1 MLDNYYLIHIYNSY
15 NVGKIISDTV
25 SGGIVGVQ
33 NTLSAQN
40 YLYIE
45 NSYNIGKITE
55 KSIGNIIGKISTDAR
70 TDTKTECTNV
80 YYTLEPAIG
89 TGSLTSG
96 EATLKSTSEIKSQT
110 FVDLLNSNIGTNE
123 EWKKWRLGNDAYP
136 TFDR

>member
-1 MLDNYYLIHIYNSY
+1 MDNYYLIHIYNSY

-33 NTLSAQN
+33 NTLSTQN

-45 NSYNIGKITE
+45 NSYNIGKIIE

-70 TDTKTECTNV
+70 TDTKTEFTNV

-89 TGSLTSG
+89 TDSLTSG
-96 EATLKSTSEIKSQT
+96 EATLKSTS
-110 FVDLLNSNIGTNE
+110 FYLC
-123 EWKKWRLGNDAYP
+123 
-136 TFDR
+136 